1 MTAEEFYKQNTLPNL
16 TSDAAEKPDYPEQIG
31 PYKVE
36 AQLSTGGMSY
46 LYLGIDPKDRTPL
59 AIKVLSPK
67 YLAHKEMVD
76 QFLKEAE
83 IIALTDHPNI
93 IQLRGQGEWENGL
106 YIAME
111 FVQGI
116 SLKQFIMQQNF
127 SPRTCLEIVLQVA
140 YALLHLH
147 THGVIHRDLKPEN
160 VLITEGGSVKVIDFG
175 IAQMMHDVGHAFS
188 SKQGQFLGT
197 PSYMS
202 PEQRKNP
209 LTVTYATD
217 IYSLGVITFEL
228 LVGKLSF
235 GSIQY
240 SLLPEEL
247 QHIVKKALAQDLSER
262 YQDIVDFITDI
273 TTYLKEENRQPRGMR
288 EGIKE
293 VWGHLEES
301 HLKLLPAE
309 IPKWSPFDMGMVK
322 PDRESDLGSYY
333 DFLKFADQS
342 YCIAM
347 GEYMES
353 SIEGLSYTGLLKGMV
368 QSLTRE
374 YLTSADSH
382 FQPITFITALNEMI
396 ASQGK
401 GSQFLFQLLHLSPS
415 TNQFSFISCGCGAL
429 LHLQLG
435 SKQPRFLSN
444 QNPPLG
450 KDPNHGFYETT
461 ERWTEGDHLIA
472 HSFDTALSS
481 VQHGEDFEDALR
493 HIISENL
500 NLSAQSQA
508 EAVLQGIAKTF
519 PAIIESS
526 PKTVLTIQRIT

>member
-1 MTAEEFYKQNTLPNL
+1 
-16 TSDAAEKPDYPEQIG
+16 
-31 PYKVE
+31 
-36 AQLSTGGMSY
+36 MSF
-46 LYLGIDPKDRTPL
+46 LYLGLDPKDRTPL

-67 YLAHKEMVD
+67 YLTHKEMVD

-93 IQLRGQGEWENGL
+93 IKLHGQGEWKNGL

-111 FVQGI
+111 FIQGI

-127 SPRTCLEIVLQVA
+127 STRTCLEIVLQVA

-160 VLITEGGSVKVIDFG
+160 ILITEGGSVKVIDFG
-175 IAQMMHDVGHAFS
+175 IAQMMHDEEMSLPSQRG
-188 SKQGQFLGT
+188 KFLGT

-202 PEQRKNP
+202 PEQKKDP
-209 LTVTYATD
+209 LSVTFATD

-240 SLLPEEL
+240 SLLLEDL
-247 QHIVKKALAQDLSER
+247 QHIVKKALAPTLEER
-262 YQDIVDFITDI
+262 YQDIVDFITDV
-273 TTYLKEENRQPRGMR
+273 TNYLKDENRQPRRSG
-288 EGIKE
+288 GDLKE

-309 IPKWSPFDMGMVK
+309 VPKWSPFDMGLAK
-322 PDRESDLGSYY
+322 PDKESDLSSYY

-342 YCIAM
+342 YFIAM

-353 SIEGLSYTGLLKGMV
+353 TIEGLSYTGLLKGMI

-374 YLTSADSH
+374 HLTSADLH
-382 FQPITFITALNEMI
+382 FEPINFITALNEMI

-401 GSQFLFQLLHLSPS
+401 GIHFLFQLLHLSPS
-415 TNQFSFISCGCGAL
+415 TNQFSFITCGCGSL
-429 LHLQLG
+429 IHLQLG
-435 SKQPRFLSN
+435 SKEPRFLSN
-444 QNPPLG
+444 QNPPIG
-450 KDPNHGFYETT
+450 EDPNHGFYETT
-461 ERWTEGDHLIA
+461 ESWTEGDNLIA

-481 VQHGEDFEDALR
+481 MKHGEDFEDALR
-493 HIISENL
+493 HITLENMQ
-500 NLSAQSQA
+500 LSAQAQA
-508 EAVLQGIAKTF
+508 DAILQGIAKTF
-519 PAIIESS
+519 PSIVEAL